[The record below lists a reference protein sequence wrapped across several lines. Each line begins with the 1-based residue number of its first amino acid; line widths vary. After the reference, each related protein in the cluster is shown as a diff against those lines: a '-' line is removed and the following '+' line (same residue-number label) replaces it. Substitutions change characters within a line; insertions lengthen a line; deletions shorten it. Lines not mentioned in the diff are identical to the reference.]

1 MKPLLY
7 LWCAFATTLA
17 CAGSVLGQA
26 QDEPAKIRDFPVATL
41 ERLGQ
46 ELFQKD
52 ALAAFST
59 DLLLEKHPE
68 DANMLAGWITQ
79 LGPES
84 ARVYFLKRT
93 EADIVLSY
101 IAVFVKGKEP
111 VLEQHMDKPVPEPVK
126 LRVLARATALAVAPQ
141 FPDRPYN
148 FEVLD
153 DPDGEGF
160 LVYALAATKDPNEVV
175 AGGHSRITVSKDGT
189 KVESVDRLS
198 KSLLVLPKS
207 GPGGTKPSALTMT
220 HVVSPTP
227 VETHVFLSLQHGI
240 PFYVATGE
248 KAVWEV
254 GKGTIKKAELEKTE

>member
-1 MKPLLY
+1 MNPLQY
-7 LWCAFATTLA
+7 LFCIIATALA
-17 CAGSVLGQA
+17 CAGPVLGQA

-52 ALAAFST
+52 ALAAFAT

-68 DANMLAGWITQ
+68 AANMLAGWITE
-79 LGPES
+79 LAPEN

-93 EADIVLSY
+93 DTGIVLSY
-101 IAVFVKGKEP
+101 VAVFVKGKDP

-126 LRVLARATALAVAPQ
+126 VRVLARTTALAVAPR

-148 FEVLD
+148 VEVLD

-198 KSLLVLPKS
+198 RSLLVLPKS
-207 GPGGTKPSALTMT
+207 GPDGTKPTALTMT

-227 VETHVFLSLQHGI
+227 VETHVFLSLQHRI

-248 KAVWEV
+248 KEVWEV
-254 GKGTIKKAELEKTE
+254 AKGTIKKAELEKAE